1 MSPPEERTVCAAC
14 HAPAPLSDPACAY
27 CGTIFATDE
36 ELAAE
41 AAQSDFVRRWWWVLP
56 VGFVGLLAMRTDGRS
71 PGPVVPETIRGMVVG
86 VCEEMI
92 GDRVPAYTAP
102 RIQGVSVSP
111 WDPEPLTYAY
121 LAYVTNLHG
130 DPRPQRVTCIIS
142 FASGRIDT
150 VAFAPR

>member
-1 MSPPEERTVCAAC
+1 MSPPEEMTVCAAC

-41 AAQSDFVRRWWWVLP
+41 AAQSDLIRRWWWVLP
-56 VGFVGLLAMRTDGRS
+56 VGFVGLLAMRAEEPR
-71 PGPVVPETIRGMVVG
+71 PEPEIPETLRRMVVG

-92 GDRVPAYTAP
+92 GDRVPRP
-102 RIQGVSVSP
+102 VVPLIDDVLVKP
-111 WDPEPLTYAY
+111 WEPKEFAYAY
-121 LAYVTNLHG
+121 HASVRNLYG
-130 DPRPQRVTCIIS
+130 DPRPQEIMCVVG

-150 VAFAPR
+150 IGFAPR